1 MHTAGGQQA
10 LGEEEGNVGPGLEE
24 TPGGPGWAPPAAPVP
39 TGLQYFFY
47 GRGLAFKTLSFLII
61 SEIQQRHDTASESSK
76 HAFST
81 CAQDRIFIARFLP
94 QEVGRLKNLQTGN
107 NKIL

>member
-39 TGLQYFFY
+39 TGLQYFFTAE
-47 GRGLAFKTLSFLII
+47 GWLSKPFP
-61 SEIQQRHDTASESSK
+61 
-76 HAFST
+76 F
-81 CAQDRIFIARFLP
+81 
-94 QEVGRLKNLQTGN
+94 
-107 NKIL
+107 